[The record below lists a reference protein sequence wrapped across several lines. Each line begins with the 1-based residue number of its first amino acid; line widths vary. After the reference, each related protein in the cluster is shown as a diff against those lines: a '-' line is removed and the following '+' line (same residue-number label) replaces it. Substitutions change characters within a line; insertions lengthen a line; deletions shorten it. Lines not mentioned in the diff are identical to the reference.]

1 MGIACSCNGEY
12 VELGVDQFSR
22 ERELIC
28 YIAVARDVVTKDIR
42 ERIPGYQEFYPYN
55 EDPSWTCAE
64 ECTQVNHEKVP
75 QYNGQRLITEF
86 CHHNYIDEK
95 HICRESDNILN
106 GCTEAYY
113 GICVDCGN
121 DPPTETG

>member
-1 MGIACSCNGEY
+1 MSGARILEYILSQECIDKHVLKTKSQLQMGIACSCNGEY

-75 QYNGQRLITEF
+75 QFNGQRVITEF
-86 CHHNYIDEK
+86 CRYDDELDEK
-95 HICRESDNILN
+95 HIC
-106 GCTEAYY
+106 
-113 GICVDCGN
+113 
-121 DPPTETG
+121 